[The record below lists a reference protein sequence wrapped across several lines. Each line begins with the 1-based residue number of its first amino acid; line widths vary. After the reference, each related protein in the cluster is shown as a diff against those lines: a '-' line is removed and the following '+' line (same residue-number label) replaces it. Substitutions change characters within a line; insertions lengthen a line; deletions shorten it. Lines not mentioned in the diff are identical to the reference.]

1 MPLMNSFS
9 AGAVVGRSLS
19 IWFKNIIPFSI
30 LLLIVNLPL
39 VIYQA
44 TAAEELAAMASAG
57 EVDWTTISMVII
69 GQLILG
75 LIATGA
81 VTYGVFQQLRGQHAS
96 IGSCLAVGLGRLF
109 PVIGVGLLMVLVVIG
124 ACLPFGLIAMA
135 GSFLA
140 FLGVIGAVVAVIV
153 VYCMLWVSVPVAIVE
168 RPGVFA
174 SLRRSREL
182 TRGNKASIFGILFLL
197 GLITGGVSW
206 LIMKILGGVLSDPMH
221 IVIADSAIDAILGG
235 IISVAAAVGYHDLRA
250 DKEGVGI
257 DELVKVFE

>member
-30 LLLIVNLPL
+30 LLLLVNLPI
-39 VIYQA
+39 VIYMA
-44 TAAEELAAMASAG
+44 MAAEDMATMASAG
-57 EVDWTTISMVII
+57 EVDWVTLSMVLL
-69 GQLILG
+69 GQLCLG

-109 PVIGVGLLMVLVVIG
+109 PVIGVGLLTGLVLIG
-124 ACLPFGLIAMA
+124 ACLPFILIAMA
-135 GSFLA
+135 GSFLSI
-140 FLGVIGAVVAVIV
+140 LGVIGGLVAAII

-206 LIMKILGGVLSDPMH
+206 LIMKILGGILSDP
-221 IVIADSAIDAILGG
+221 IQVVIADTAIDAILGG
-235 IISVAAAVGYHDLRA
+235 IVSVAAAVGYHDLRA